1 MRPLRSL
8 LVISFACF
16 LVGLAGAQVSASP
29 EVPDAPEA
37 HLSPREQVQRATQYL
52 EEMGRAS
59 ETVRNALEQARAAR
73 DVVKVLCLND
83 KVNQIDI
90 ASRSA
95 KGRVEALGQ
104 AVEQNDTV
112 KARHDFAVLQVL
124 GERVDALVAES
135 NQCVGEEVGF
145 FGESEMLVDVD
156 PRIPDPDPDRIGA
169 DLGIELDIPVL
180 SSPVL

>member
-8 LVISFACF
+8 LVISAAC
-16 LVGLAGAQVSASP
+16 LLAGLATAQGGRGAS
-29 EVPDAPEA
+29 EVAAPEENLGPA
-37 HLSPREQVQRATQYL
+37 EQVQRGAQYL
-52 EEMGRAS
+52 QEMARAS
-59 ETVRNALEQARAAR
+59 ESVRRALEQARAAR

-83 KVNQIDI
+83 KLNQMDI

-104 AVEQNDTV
+104 AVSQGDRV

-124 GERVDALVAES
+124 RDRVEALVAES
-135 NQCVGEEVGF
+135 QQCVGEEVGF
-145 FGESEMLVDVD
+145 FGESEMLVAVD
-156 PRIPDPDPDRIGA
+156 PSLPDPDPDRLGTDIG
-169 DLGIELDIPVL
+169 IILDAPVL